1 MQDFT
6 FLISKLFPNL
16 RFRGSEHHKFATFQ
30 PSKGKEKKNYQREL
44 VMPKFQ
50 FQLN

>member
-30 PSKGKEKKNYQREL
+30 PSKGKEKKKL
-44 VMPKFQ
+44 PKRTSNAQ
-50 FQLN
+50 IPIST